1 MGAGK
6 LKHKEVHNILPS
18 VAIAILLLTHS
29 MYPLSNFPIPAWL
42 ESFYHMIL
50 IQLIL
55 SARKIKNSCHVA
67 LVYKEIVVAMVT
79 LTNGET

>member
-55 SARKIKNSCHVA
+55 SAKKIKKQLPCCIGIQRDSSFYGD
-67 LVYKEIVVAMVT
+67 LD
-79 LTNGET
+79 